1 MRTSVAIAAGLAA
14 AVSAKTYSVTVTDD
28 VTITSCGPTVTN
40 CPYKPTGTADADST
54 ETWGDWT
61 TTTSSKPVSPVST
74 STSYD
79 PTWGDWTSTSSTP
92 VAPVS
97 TSTSSEMTW
106 GDWTSTVTSSTP
118 VAPVSTSSSAACPSY
133 TATTPPAWF
142 SLLPTSVV
150 SSISAAW
157 TGAPPADWCY
167 WTYSTSSVVS
177 TTSTP
182 VSPASTS
189 STPVAPVETTTPYWP
204 AGTSSTPVAA
214 ASTGTGAVWSY
225 SPSSPVSPATYTG
238 AASANAGS
246 FALAG
251 LVAAAAVVMA

>member
-1 MRTSVAIAAGLAA
+1 
-14 AVSAKTYSVTVTDD
+14 
-28 VTITSCGPTVTN
+28 
-40 CPYKPTGTADADST
+40 
-54 ETWGDWT
+54 
-61 TTTSSKPVSPVST
+61 
-74 STSYD
+74 
-79 PTWGDWTSTSSTP
+79 
-92 VAPVS
+92 
-97 TSTSSEMTW
+97 MTW

-118 VAPVSTSSSAACPSY
+118 VAPVSTSSSALCPSY

-142 SLLPTSVV
+142 SLLPTSVI

-167 WTYSTSSVVS
+167 WTYSTSSIS

-182 VSPASTS
+182 VKPTA
-189 STPVAPVETTTPYWP
+189 STPVAPVSETTTPYWP
-204 AGTSSTPVAA
+204 AGTSSTPVAP

>member
-1 MRTSVAIAAGLAA
+1 MRTSVAIAAGLVA

-40 CPYKPTGTADADST
+40 CPYKPTSTADADST

-61 TTTSSKPVSPVST
+61 TTTTSSKPVSPIST
-74 STSYD
+74 STSSD

-97 TSTSSEMTW
+97 TSTSSDPTW

-118 VAPVSTSSSAACPSY
+118 VAPVSTSSSALCPSY

-142 SLLPTSVV
+142 SLLPTSVI
-150 SSISAAW
+150 SSISAEW
-157 TGAPPADWCY
+157 TGAPPSDWCY
-167 WTYSTSSVVS
+167 WTYSTSSLS
-177 TTSTP
+177 TSTP
-182 VSPASTS
+182 VSPVSTS
-189 STPVAPVETTTPYWP
+189 STPVAPVSTSTAPYWP
-204 AGTSSTPVAA
+204 AGTSSTPVAP
-214 ASTGTGAVWSY
+214 ASTGAVWSY
-225 SPSSPVSPATYTG
+225 TPSSPVSPATYTG

>member
-1 MRTSVAIAAGLAA
+1 MGNSNPNDKPNNTKMRTSIAIAAGLVA

-40 CPYKPTGTADADST
+40 CPYKPTSAAADST
-54 ETWGDWT
+54 ETWGDWTT

-97 TSTSSEMTW
+97 TS
-106 GDWTSTVTSSTP
+106 
-118 VAPVSTSSSAACPSY
+118 SSAACPSY

-142 SLLPTSVV
+142 SLLPTSVI

-167 WTYSTSSVVS
+167 WTYSTSSIS

-182 VSPASTS
+182 V
-189 STPVAPVETTTPYWP
+189 
-204 AGTSSTPVAA
+204 
-214 ASTGTGAVWSY
+214 
-225 SPSSPVSPATYTG
+225 
-238 AASANAGS
+238 
-246 FALAG
+246 
-251 LVAAAAVVMA
+251 